1 MLKFNLNIKHVKE
14 NSQFKSNMLL
24 NARQQNTT
32 NILDNNQMRFK
43 VLSNTTLQNKIPENT
58 TLQNKIPENT
68 IQEYINHSSIN
79 KIYIFSK
86 NYTIILARTLELY
99 FTSLNIEVKIFDALT
114 DNLINECISDPSL
127 YLFFITLQAF
137 LVNFRINLPKH
148 KYILYQTEDY
158 NQINITKLDDI
169 VVENCYSIF
178 DYSKINLQYY
188 HESNI
193 QRVKL
198 LCPLIREPF
207 FLTDKNLTLNIVTN
221 IEKIDIL
228 FIGTLNERIEK
239 ILNSLKLYNDT
250 HNMNY
255 IIKIV
260 DNLYDDDVSNLVEIS
275 KLVINLHCYPKSILE
290 IFKIHYL
297 LPYDCKIISEL
308 PCNEEE
314 MDLIEKYNKVLTFFP
329 IINDD
334 LTNIDTMFEIIN
346 ASINDNIDYFE
357 RKKFIDNN
365 NEEGKILNK
374 YNFISNIPLN
384 IFQSWGTLDL
394 PLHMKNNVDKLQ
406 QDNPEFKYYLYD
418 DNMCRAFIM
427 EYFNNEIVYTFDK
440 LKPGAFKSDL
450 WRLCILYI
458 YGGIYLD
465 IKFVCNNGF
474 KLLYLTNKPYYVRDR
489 YTRTQRIE
497 IIENNSY
504 FCKESLNNQ
513 GIYNALL
520 VSFPKNDL
528 FLKLI
533 YDIVENVK
541 LNIYN
546 TNCLEITGPHI
557 FCNKFLDISN
567 LELFFAYDGL
577 SIKKNSTQ
585 ILRIYEEYRQ
595 EQYKYQKTKHYHVL
609 WHERDIYNYPTLVY
623 IKSYKY
629 ETRQTI
635 MINNNYVTLYRSN
648 PSIIEYNNEILINFR
663 WINYN
668 YNEDGNKKILPHQ
681 WISLNSRT
689 LLDTSFNINNE
700 KNLEYND
707 LSNFNEYLGYG
718 LEDLKIYLYNNEYYY
733 IATLFDI
740 NRRVTSMSIEKY
752 DYNEKFYTLNTKII
766 LPSFYNLENKIQ
778 EKNWAF
784 VTLNEK
790 LRIIHSWYP
799 IKICEIVDNKLD
811 LLEEKT
817 NIPLF
822 FNGARGSSN
831 AIFYKN
837 EIWFILH
844 KAQSYIKNNQIY
856 YNYQHFFSIFDKNM
870 NFIRHSE
877 FFKFEDAKV
886 EFCLSFLFK
895 NDNMYISYSLLDTIC
910 KISIYNVDYINTH
923 LKWYTN

>member
-1 MLKFNLNIKHVKE
+1 MLKFNLNVKYVE
-14 NSQFKSNMLL
+14 EDVDYKSNIPLHT
-24 NARQQNTT
+24 RQENTK
-32 NILDNNQMRFK
+32 NILNNNQLRFK
-43 VLSNTTLQNKIPENT
+43 VLSNTIPKNT
-58 TLQNKIPENT
+58 IPKNT
-68 IQEYINHSSIN
+68 IQEYSNYCSIS
-79 KIYIFSK
+79 KIYMFST
-86 NYTIILARTLELY
+86 NYTIILAKTLELY
-99 FTSLNIEVKIFDALT
+99 FNSLNIEVKIFDAPT
-114 DNLINECISDPSL
+114 DDLINECISVPSL

-137 LVNFRINLPKH
+137 SVNFQNLPKH

-158 NQINITKLDDI
+158 NQNNITKLDTI

-188 HESNI
+188 HENNI

-198 LCPLIREPF
+198 LYPLIREPF
-207 FLTDKNLTLNIVTN
+207 FVVDTNLTLNIETN

-250 HNMNY
+250 HNLNY

-260 DNLYDDDVSNLVEIS
+260 DNLYDDDAISNLVKIS
-275 KLVINLHCYPKSILE
+275 KLVINLHYYPKSILE
-290 IFKIHYL
+290 IFRIHYL
-297 LPYDCKIISEL
+297 LPYDCKILSEI

-314 MDLIEKYNKVLTFFP
+314 MALIEKYNKVVTFFP

-346 ASINDNIDYFE
+346 NSINGSIDYYE

-365 NEEGKILNK
+365 NEEGKFLNK

-384 IFQSWGTLDL
+384 IFQSWGTLEL
-394 PLHMKNNVDKLQ
+394 PLHMKNNVAKLQ
-406 QDNPEFKYYLYD
+406 EDNPEFKYYLYD
-418 DNMCRAFIM
+418 DNMSRAFIM
-427 EYFNNEIVYTFDK
+427 EYFDEEIVYTFDK

-465 IKFVCNNGF
+465 IKFYCDTGF

-489 YTRTQRIE
+489 YNRTPRIE
-497 IIENNSY
+497 TLENNSY
-504 FCKESLNNQ
+504 LSQVFPLKQ

-520 VSFPKNDL
+520 VSFPKNYL

-557 FCNKFLDISN
+557 FCNTFLDIN
-567 LELFFAYDGL
+567 KLELFLQEDPVT
-577 SIKKNSTQ
+577 ISTNNN
-585 ILRIYEEYRQ
+585 RIIYIYNQYRQ
-595 EQYKYQKTKHYHVL
+595 EQCKYQKTKHYSVL

-629 ETRQTI
+629 ETTQTI
-635 MINNNYVTLYRSN
+635 MINNKSVTLYRSN

-689 LLDTSFNINNE
+689 LLDISFNLKNEIN
-700 KNLEYND
+700 LQYND
-707 LSNFNEYLGYG
+707 LSNFNKYPSYG
-718 LEDLKIYLYNNEYYY
+718 LQDIKIYLYNNEYYY
-733 IATLFDI
+733 IATLYDI
-740 NRRVTSMSIEKY
+740 NRKTTSMSIEKY
-752 DYNEKFYTLNTKII
+752 DYNENLYTLNTKII
-766 LPSFYNLENKIQ
+766 LPTFYNLENKIQ

-784 VTLNEK
+784 VTLNTN
-790 LRIIHSWYP
+790 LSIIHSWYP
-799 IKICEIVDNKLD
+799 IKICKIVDNKLD

-822 FNGARGSSN
+822 FNGARGSTH
-831 AIFYKN
+831 AVFYKN

-844 KAQSYIKNNQIY
+844 KAQSYIKNNITH

-877 FFKFEDAKV
+877 LFKFENAKV

-895 NDNMYISYSLLDTIC
+895 NDNIYISYSLLDTIC

-923 LKWYTN
+923 LRWYTN

>member
-1 MLKFNLNIKHVKE
+1 MLKFNLNVK
-14 NSQFKSNMLL
+14 NVDLKSNIL
-24 NARQQNTT
+24 N
-32 NILDNNQMRFK
+32 NNQIKFK
-43 VLSNTTLQNKIPENT
+43 VLSNTIPRNT
-58 TLQNKIPENT
+58 IPKNT
-68 IQEYINHSSIN
+68 IQEYSNYCSIS
-79 KIYIFSK
+79 KIYMFST
-86 NYTIILARTLELY
+86 NYTIILAKTLELY
-99 FTSLNIEVKIFDALT
+99 FNSLNIEVKIFDAPT
-114 DNLINECISDPSL
+114 DDLINECISVPSL

-137 LVNFRINLPKH
+137 SVNFQNLPKH

-158 NQINITKLDDI
+158 NQNNITKLDTI

-188 HESNI
+188 HENNI

-198 LCPLIREPF
+198 LYPLIREPF
-207 FLTDKNLTLNIVTN
+207 FVVDTNLTLNIETN

-250 HNMNY
+250 HNLNY

-260 DNLYDDDVSNLVEIS
+260 DNLYDDAISNLVKIS
-275 KLVINLHCYPKSILE
+275 KLVINLHYYPKSILE
-290 IFKIHYL
+290 IFRIHYL
-297 LPYDCKIISEL
+297 LPYDCKILSEI

-314 MDLIEKYNKVLTFFP
+314 MDLIEKYNKVVTFFP

-346 ASINDNIDYFE
+346 NSINGSIDYYE

-384 IFQSWGTLDL
+384 IFQSWGTLEL
-394 PLHMKNNVDKLQ
+394 PLHMKNNVAKLQ
-406 QDNPEFKYYLYD
+406 EDNPEFKYYLYD
-418 DNMCRAFIM
+418 DNMSRNFIM
-427 EYFNNEIVYTFDK
+427 EYFDNEIVYTFDK

-465 IKFVCNNGF
+465 IKFYCDTGF

-489 YTRTQRIE
+489 YNRTLRIE
-497 IIENNSY
+497 TLENNSY
-504 FCKESLNNQ
+504 LSQVFPLKQ

-546 TNCLEITGPHI
+546 TTAIDVTGPHI
-557 FCNKFLDISN
+557 FCNRFLNIN
-567 LELFFAYDGL
+567 KLELFFAHDGA
-577 SIKKNSTQ
+577 SINNNNN
-585 ILRIYEEYRQ
+585 RIIYIYNQYRQ
-595 EQYKYQKTKHYHVL
+595 EQCKYQKTKHYGVL

-629 ETRQTI
+629 ETTRTL
-635 MINNNYVTLYRSN
+635 MINNISVTLYRSN
-648 PSIIEYNNEILINFR
+648 PSIIEYNNKILINFR

-668 YNEDGNKKILPHQ
+668 YNEDGNKKTLPHQ

-689 LLDTSFNINNE
+689 LLDTSFNLKNEIN
-700 KNLEYND
+700 LQYND
-707 LSNFNEYLGYG
+707 LSNFNKYLDYG
-718 LEDLKIYLYNNEYYY
+718 LEDIKIYLYNNEYYY
-733 IATLFDI
+733 IATLYDI
-740 NRRVTSMSIEKY
+740 NRKTTSMSIEKY
-752 DYNEKFYTLNTKII
+752 DYNENLYTLNTKII

-784 VTLNEK
+784 VTFNTNLS
-790 LRIIHSWYP
+790 IIHSWYP
-799 IKICEIVDNKLD
+799 IKICKIVDNKLD

-817 NIPLF
+817 DIPLF
-822 FNGARGSSN
+822 FNEARGSTN
-831 AIFYKN
+831 AVFYKN

-844 KAQSYIKNNQIY
+844 KTQSYIKNNITH

-870 NFIRHSE
+870 NFVRHSE
-877 FFKFEDAKV
+877 LFKFENAKV

-895 NDNMYISYSLLDTIC
+895 NDNIYISYSLLDTIC
-910 KISIYNVDYINTH
+910 KISIYNIDFINNK

>member
-1 MLKFNLNIKHVKE
+1 MLKFNLNVKYVEE
-14 NSQFKSNMLL
+14 NVNLKSNILL
-24 NARQQNTT
+24 NARQENTK
-32 NILDNNQMRFK
+32 NILDNNQIKFK
-43 VLSNTTLQNKIPENT
+43 FQSNTIPKNT
-58 TLQNKIPENT
+58 IPKNT
-68 IQEYINHSSIN
+68 IQEYTIQEYTNYCSIN
-79 KIYIFSK
+79 KIYMFST
-86 NYTIILARTLELY
+86 NNTIILARTLELY
-99 FTSLNIEVKIFDALT
+99 FNSLNIEVKIFDALT
-114 DNLINECISDPSL
+114 DNLINECISEPSL

-137 LVNFRINLPKH
+137 SVNFENLPKH

-158 NQINITKLDDI
+158 NQNNITKLDTI

-188 HESNI
+188 HENNI

-198 LCPLIREPF
+198 LYPLIREPF
-207 FLTDKNLTLNIVTN
+207 FVVDTNLTLNIETN
-221 IEKIDIL
+221 IVTATEKIDIL

-250 HNMNY
+250 HNLNY

-260 DNLYDDDVSNLVEIS
+260 DNLYDAISNLVKIS
-275 KLVINLHCYPKSILE
+275 KLVINLHYYSNSILE

-297 LPYDCKIISEL
+297 LPYDCIILSEI
-308 PCNEEE
+308 PCNEQE
-314 MDLIEKYNKVLTFFP
+314 MDLVEKYNKVVTFFP

-346 ASINDNIDYFE
+346 NNINGNIDYYE

-374 YNFISNIPLN
+374 YSFISNIPLN

-394 PLHMKNNVDKLQ
+394 PLNMKKNVDKLKL
-406 QDNPEFKYYLYD
+406 DNPEFKYYLYD

-427 EYFNNEIVYTFDK
+427 EYFDEEIVYTFDK

-465 IKFVCNNGF
+465 IKFYCDTGF
-474 KLLYLTNKPYYVRDR
+474 KLLYLTNKQYYVRDR
-489 YTRTQRIE
+489 TNCTPKIAC
-497 IIENNSY
+497 IENNLYVSEQ
-504 FCKESLNNQ
+504 FTPKQ

-520 VSFPKNDL
+520 VSFPKNAL

-533 YDIVENVK
+533 YDIVQNVK
-541 LNIYN
+541 LNLYN
-546 TNCLEITGPHI
+546 TSCIDVTGPHI
-557 FCNKFLDISN
+557 FCNRFLDIN
-567 LELFFAYDGL
+567 KLELFLTDDGVSISNKNARILYIYD
-577 SIKKNSTQ
+577 KY
-585 ILRIYEEYRQ
+585 REEQ
-595 EQYKYQKTKHYHVL
+595 NKYQITKHYGVL
-609 WHERDIYNYPTLVY
+609 WYERDIYNYPTLSY

-629 ETRQTI
+629 ETTQTI
-635 MINNNYVTLYRSN
+635 MINNNFVTLYRSN

-668 YNEDGNKKILPHQ
+668 YNEDGDKKTLPHQ

-689 LLDTSFNINNE
+689 LLNISFNIKNE
-700 KNLEYND
+700 INLQYND
-707 LSNFNEYLGYG
+707 LSNFNKYRAYG
-718 LEDLKIYLYNNEYYY
+718 LEDIKIYLYNNEYYY
-733 IATLFDI
+733 IATLYDI
-740 NRRVTSMSIEKY
+740 NRKTTSMSIEKY
-752 DYNEKFYTLNTKII
+752 DYNENLYTLNTKII

-784 VTLNEK
+784 VTLNTN
-790 LRIIHSWYP
+790 LSIIHSWYP
-799 IKICEIVDNKLD
+799 IKICKIVDNKLD

-817 NIPLF
+817 DIPLF
-822 FNGARGSSN
+822 FNEARGSTN
-831 AIFYKN
+831 AVFYKN

-844 KAQSYIKNNQIY
+844 KAQSYIKNNITH

-877 FFKFEDAKV
+877 LFKFENAKV

-895 NDNMYISYSLLDTIC
+895 NDELYISYSLLDTIC
-910 KISIYNVDYINTH
+910 KISIYNIDFINNK
-923 LKWYTN
+923 LKWYYK